1 MLSDRFKLKEQ
12 DKKHIFQT
20 NVFKILDFISKH
32 FFKCNDQQFPIW
44 YVRSLEVATTS

>member
-32 FFKCNDQQFPIW
+32 FLN
-44 YVRSLEVATTS
+44 AMTSSFQYGMQGA